1 MISKADPL
9 ADLGQSLNISWTR
22 ISVNFD
28 FPQKTPQLW
37 GKRLDEKT
45 KTKVFNVSRALS
57 FLPII
62 CTQKLFKS
70 WITTCPFV
78 LWTKNLKILRLSCP
92 DKLLF
97 WTVIVQQFLT
107 FQRGLQSQPFLCKME
122 SSIVVTFFLFGIGG
136 SLCMQVNC
144 AISDL
149 YFTRSYLQ
157 VCEIFCTVYRTL
169 SWHHHL
175 QGFEC
180 SFDNLHSM
188 RLNKGARS
196 FPQPFLFT
204 SERFVVVNFAQKDDN
219 ILVLPIT

>member
-1 MISKADPL
+1 M
-9 ADLGQSLNISWTR
+9 
-22 ISVNFD
+22 
-28 FPQKTPQLW
+28 FPEL
-37 GKRLDEKT
+37 
-45 KTKVFNVSRALS
+45 ALS

-70 WITTCPFV
+70 WIKTCPFAF
-78 LWTKNLKILRLSCP
+78 LTKHLRMWRLSCP
-92 DKLLF
+92 DKLLL

-144 AISDL
+144 TISDL

-157 VCEIFCTVYRTL
+157 LCEIFCTVYRTL

-175 QGFEC
+175 PRVSWFEC
-180 SFDNLHSM
+180 SFDILHSM
-188 RLNKGARS
+188 RLSKGARS